1 MKIKWRNFSLLIVIA
16 VFSLMVSVGT
26 GLAKSQKPI
35 VLKIQIPVPT
45 TSLIFDDFEMFA
57 ERVDKM
63 SGGRVKID
71 TLPAGAVVG
80 AFEILDAVSRGVLD
94 GGHSWVGYWVGK
106 NAAAGLLAGAPAGTA
121 GMDHMDMFGWY
132 YWGGGRALFQEF
144 YDKVKA
150 NVVEVGI
157 VAGVGPQLLGWFKEP
172 VTSLKQFQK
181 MKYRVP
187 GLAAD
192 VYKDMGVSVVTLPGG
207 EVLPAGERGVID
219 GAEWL
224 TPADDIKMGFHTI
237 WKYMV
242 APAFH
247 DYVPTWNIFINRDVW
262 NKIPVDLQEI
272 IKGAATET
280 AFVHWLK
287 QQKMNADALIKLK
300 EYGVTIV
307 KTPDEINEA
316 FLKSWD
322 KIAER
327 EAKKDPLVR
336 KVLKSQREY
345 ARLIQ
350 SYRLSFPP
358 PYEFAA
364 RYYYERGK
372 K

>member
-1 MKIKWRNFSLLIVIA
+1 
-16 VFSLMVSVGT
+16 
-26 GLAKSQKPI
+26 
-35 VLKIQIPVPT
+35 
-45 TSLIFDDFEMFA
+45 
-57 ERVDKM
+57 
-63 SGGRVKID
+63 
-71 TLPAGAVVG
+71 
-80 AFEILDAVSRGVLD
+80 
-94 GGHSWVGYWVGK
+94 
-106 NAAAGLLAGAPAGTA
+106 
-121 GMDHMDMFGWY
+121 MDHLDMFGWY
-132 YWGGGRALFQEF
+132 HHGGGRELFQEF
-144 YDKVKA
+144 YDTVKA
-150 NVVEVGI
+150 DVVEVGA
-157 VAGVGPQLLGWFKEP
+157 VAGVGPQLLGWWKVP
-172 VTSLKQFQK
+172 IKSLKQFQK

-192 VYKDMGVSVVTLPGG
+192 VYRDMGVSVVTLPGG

-224 TPADDIKMGFHTI
+224 SPADDIKMGFHTI

-247 DYVPTWNIFINRDVW
+247 DYVPTWNIFVNRKVW
-262 NKIPVDLQEI
+262 NMLSEDLQEI
-272 IKGAATET
+272 MKGAARET
-280 AFVHWLK
+280 AFVHWTL
-287 QQKMNADALIKLK
+287 QMKMNAEALIKLK

-336 KVLKSQREY
+336 KVLESQRKY
-345 ARLIQ
+345 ARMIQ

-364 RYYYERGK
+364 RYYYDRLK